1 MRIVV
6 NNIAAS
12 SRGAISSL
20 KEFYTYVKNYDT
32 ENEWIFLLGDTYVEE
47 TDRIK
52 VITLPRVKKSK
63 LYKLVFDFI
72 TGRKFVDSLNP
83 DVIISMQNIITF
95 GVKAPQVAYIQQLL
109 PFQDIYNFSF
119 FKKAERSLAVQQK
132 LIGKVIALSA
142 KKADKVIVQTNH
154 MKEKLIEKT
163 KISPD
168 KVLCCTP
175 NIEAIDEYI
184 EEGVFDKTQFF
195 SPTSD
200 DFYKNNVCIY
210 EAVKQLR
217 SEGIDAFNVQ
227 ITIDK
232 NVTMD
237 NIFFSGKIPREE
249 VFKKYNRTTMIF
261 PTFIEAL
268 GYPFTEA
275 RQIGTICLV
284 SDIGVARE
292 LLAGYENAYFFD
304 PFKPSELAELMK
316 KVLRG
321 EIVKKPVKKEKKDDV
336 NSWDEVIRI
345 LREM

>member
-20 KEFYTYVKNYDT
+20 KEFYTYVRNYDT
-32 ENEWIFLLGDTYVEE
+32 ENEWIFLLSDKYVEE
-47 TDRIK
+47 TERIR
-52 VITLPRVKKSK
+52 VITLPKVKNSK
-63 LYKLVFDFI
+63 LYKLIFDFI
-72 TGRKFVDSLNP
+72 TGRKFVDSLKP
-83 DVIISMQNIITF
+83 DVVISMQNIITF
-95 GVKAPQVAYIQQLL
+95 GIKAPQVAYIQQLL
-109 PFQDIYNFSF
+109 PFQDVYDFSF

-142 KKADKVIVQTNH
+142 KKADRVIVQTNH
-154 MKEKLIEKT
+154 MKDKLIEKT

-168 KVLCCTP
+168 KVDCCTP

-200 DFYKNNVCIY
+200 DFYKNNRCIY
-210 EAVKQLR
+210 EAVRILKA
-217 SEGIDAFNVQ
+217 EGINDFNVQ

-232 NVTMD
+232 KEKLD
-237 NIFFSGKIPREE
+237 NIDFSGKIPREE
-249 VFKKYNRTTMIF
+249 VFKKYNRTSMIF

-275 RQIGTICLV
+275 RQIGAICLV

-304 PFKPSELAELMK
+304 PFKPEELAELMK
-316 KVLRG
+316 KVISG
-321 EIVKKPVKKEKKDDV
+321 EIVKKPIKKEEKKTE
-336 NSWDEVIRI
+336 NSWDNVIKI
-345 LREM
+345 LQEM